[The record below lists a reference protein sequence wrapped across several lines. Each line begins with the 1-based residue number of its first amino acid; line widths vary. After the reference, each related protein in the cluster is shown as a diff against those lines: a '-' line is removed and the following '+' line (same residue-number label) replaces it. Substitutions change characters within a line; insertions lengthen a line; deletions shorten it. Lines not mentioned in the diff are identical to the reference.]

1 MELISIVIYLSV
13 YIGLVATSFYALSF
27 FADKKKEKLLYSDD
41 ELPKTTVIIPAL
53 NEEKSVKRTLDSI
66 LASDYPKDKLEII
79 FVDDGST
86 DKTLSIAKKFQS
98 KQVRVFTKKNGG
110 KGSALNLAIK
120 KSRGEVIFTMDA
132 DTFVEPH
139 CVKEMVRYFKDKKV
153 MSVIPSMLTH
163 KPKGILQR
171 IQQAEYLFGLFI
183 RKAFSS
189 VNAVHITPGAFS
201 AYRKTFFDKY
211 GGYDETN
218 ITEDLEMSLRI
229 QYQGFTIE
237 YAPNAPVYTI
247 APNKFMPLLVQRR
260 RWYTGLM
267 RNTWKYKGMF
277 SPKYGDLGLFILP
290 LAWISIFFSV
300 FTVTYLAIKTL
311 FRIQAELLF
320 LSNIQFDF
328 LSSVSINAY
337 VIERFLFQFFTN
349 PIVIFLL
356 FFLVILAVYL
366 RYAAKY
372 VGKITGLTI
381 TLPLFFMFFALLFG
395 FWWLISIFYVMF
407 NRKVV
412 WR

>member
-27 FADKKKEKLLYSDD
+27 FADKKKEKLLFSDD
-41 ELPKTTVIIPAL
+41 ELPKTTIIIPAF
-53 NEEKSVKRTLDSI
+53 NEEKSIKRTIESI
-66 LASDYPKDKLEII
+66 LASDYPKNKLEII
-79 FVDDGST
+79 VVDDGSK
-86 DKTLSIAKKFQS
+86 DNTLSIAKKFQS
-98 KQVRVFTKKNGG
+98 KQVKVFTKKNGG
-110 KGSALNLAIK
+110 KGTALNLAIR
-120 KSRGEVIFTMDA
+120 KSHGKVIFTMDA
-132 DTFVEPH
+132 DTFVEPQ
-139 CVKEMVRYFKDKKV
+139 CVKEMVRYFKDPKV
-153 MSVIPSMLTH
+153 MSVIPSMLIH

-229 QYQGFTIE
+229 QYKGFTIE

-247 APNKFMPLLVQRR
+247 APNKFCPLLVQRR

-267 RNTWKYKGMF
+267 KNTWKYKGMF

-311 FRIQAELLF
+311 FRIQSELLF
-320 LSNIQFDF
+320 LSNVQFDF
-328 LSSVSINAY
+328 LNTISLNSY
-337 VIERFLFQFFTN
+337 VVERFIFQFFTN
-349 PIVIFLL
+349 PIIIFLL
-356 FFLVILAVYL
+356 FFLVILVVYL

-372 VGKITGLTI
+372 VGKITGLSI
-381 TLPLFFMFFALLFG
+381 TLPLFFIFFAVLFG
-395 FWWLISIFYVMF
+395 FWWLISIFYVIF
-407 NRKVV
+407 NKKVI